1 MALAWKDGRRVAVI
15 YLKAG
20 GGVRNLEEMQREFT
34 QTAIQFALEHYDNEE
49 DAAHALGLT
58 CRGLVSMRRRFEV

>member
-1 MALAWKDGRRVAVI
+1 MTLAWKDGKRVAVI
-15 YLKAG
+15 YLKASG
-20 GGVRNLEEMQREFT
+20 EVRGLEEMQREFT
-34 QTAIQFALEHYDNEE
+34 QTAIRFALEQYDKEE